1 MEYDAV
7 QISCSLTE
15 TAPPTDKPPV
25 STKPHIRPTLLF
37 PPPISPDNF
46 CATKG
51 KGLYAKPDAP
61 GSFYNCAHGITW
73 IQHCP
78 VSLVFKESCKCC
90 QHAIVL

>member
-73 IQHCP
+73 IDP
-78 VSLVFKESCKCC
+78 TLSS
-90 QHAIVL
+90 